1 MCPYRSAEKM
11 ITVPFSLRVKFG
23 SHEIEISGTRE
34 EVMKTIEELPH
45 LIANVSKAFDTVNIK
60 VNASK
65 PVALA
70 TYPTISSSANCSEA
84 VLKLLKTDW
93 GKQQPRTLP
102 ELIKAMKVN
111 ALHYPSTTLSGVLVW
126 LVKKNKV
133 KRWKTDKG
141 YVYALPEKET

>member
-1 MCPYRSAEKM
+1 MM
-11 ITVPFSLRVKFG
+11 TVPFSLRVKFG

-45 LIANVSKAFDTVNIK
+45 LIASVSKAFDTVNIK

-65 PVALA
+65 PVAFT

-84 VLKLLKTDW
+84 VLRLLKTDW

-102 ELIKAMKVN
+102 ELVKAMKAS

-126 LVKKNKV
+126 LVKKDKV

-141 YVYALPEKET
+141 YVYALAEKET

>member
-1 MCPYRSAEKM
+1 MM
-11 ITVPFSLRVKFG
+11 TMPFSLRVKFG

-45 LIANVSKAFDTVNIK
+45 LISSVSKAFDVVNIK
-60 VNASK
+60 VNASQLT
-65 PVALA
+65 AFT
-70 TYPTISSSANCSEA
+70 TYPAIPSSANCSEA

-102 ELIKAMKVN
+102 ELVKAMKAN

-126 LVKKNKV
+126 LVKKGKV

-141 YVYALPEKET
+141 YVYALTEKEA

>member
-1 MCPYRSAEKM
+1 M
-11 ITVPFSLRVKFG
+11 TVPFSFRVKFG
-23 SHEIEISGTRE
+23 SHEIEISGTHE
-34 EVMKTIEELPH
+34 EVMKTVEELPH

-126 LVKKNKV
+126 LVKNGKV

-141 YVYALPEKET
+141 YVYALTEKETGA

>member
-1 MCPYRSAEKM
+1 M
-11 ITVPFSLRVKFG
+11 TVPFSLRVKFG

-45 LIANVSKAFDTVNIK
+45 LIASVSKAFDTVNIK

-65 PVALA
+65 PVALT

-84 VLKLLKTDW
+84 VLKLLETDW

-102 ELIKAMKVN
+102 ELVKAMKAN

-126 LVKKNKV
+126 LVKKGKV

-141 YVYALPEKET
+141 YVYASTEKET